1 MALDPVNASTVA
13 PLPVRVMLP
22 VVRVT
27 DRVLVPVDEKRP
39 AVSVLEPSTSVPCV
53 SVNRRLDPT
62 VMLSASVIVM
72 PLLLTVTGKSSV
84 WPLLV
89 TVPVLKKVTVFAPAP
104 TVMPAVRVSA
114 PTEMPAFVQ
123 VPVKPVKS
131 SATIKPVIVSVS
143 DPANTFTVL
152 AFNPF
157 PPAIVR
163 VPVEPEYVKLTIEGV

>member
-1 MALDPVNASTVA
+1 
-13 PLPVRVMLP
+13 MLP

-72 PLLLTVTGKSSV
+72 PDELTVTGKSSV

-114 PTEMPAFVQ
+114 PTDMVAFVQ

-131 SATIKPVIVSVS
+131 SARNRLETVKVMVSEPPKMLNVLVRNALPVE
-143 DPANTFTVL
+143 
-152 AFNPF
+152 
-157 PPAIVR
+157 IVR
-163 VPVEPEYVKLTIEGV
+163 VPVEPEYVKFMAGGV